1 MGNQKL
7 NLQPDFA
14 TGLFVFTFLG
24 ISLAFLLGCSSLKK
38 EQSVESQS
46 TKVRQ
51 DSDSSWVVL
60 INEDSI
66 KTALADSKKL
76 GIMIEAG
83 VGGTISLNIYVDSDA
98 QYLRYEVVKSPHP
111 LSTEAVVDLIPFMRF
126 KINKGEDFTEEGT
139 YRKNLRFK
147 YTTY

>member
-7 NLQPDFA
+7 NLHTDFA
-14 TGLFVFTFLG
+14 TGLFVFTFLR

-38 EQSVESQS
+38 EQSVEFQS

-51 DSDSSWVVL
+51 HSDSSWVVL

-66 KTALADSKKL
+66 KMALGDSKKL

-83 VGGTISLNIYVDSDA
+83 VGEQSLSIFMWTVMHNI
-98 QYLRYEVVKSPHP
+98 
-111 LSTEAVVDLIPFMRF
+111 
-126 KINKGEDFTEEGT
+126 
-139 YRKNLRFK
+139 
-147 YTTY
+147 